1 MLSTGTNKVEF
12 EGMKEI
18 TSKTGKPFN
27 LAVLVDRQ
35 TVERLEFFPK
45 RGFVPPEKGTNGYP
59 VFEHGV
65 INGRTSLSIVDFKK
79 A

>member
-1 MLSTGTNKVEF
+1 MLTIGTKKVEF

-18 TSKTGKPFN
+18 ISKAGNPFS
-27 LAVLVDRQ
+27 LAVIVDREL
-35 TVERLEFFPK
+35 VERLEFFPK
-45 RGFVPPEKGTNGYP
+45 KGFVAPEKGTIGLP